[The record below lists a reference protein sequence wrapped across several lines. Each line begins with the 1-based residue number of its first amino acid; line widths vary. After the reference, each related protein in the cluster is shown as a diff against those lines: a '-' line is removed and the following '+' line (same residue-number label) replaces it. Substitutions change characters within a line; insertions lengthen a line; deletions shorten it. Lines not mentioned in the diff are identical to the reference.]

1 MVTKVNT
8 GAIAGIDCRIVCVE
22 VDVSMGLPQLEMVGR
37 LSAEVREAEKRVR
50 VALKNTGISL
60 PPQRITVNLAP
71 ADLYKEGTQYDLPIA
86 IGMLVSAGMLPAE
99 SAEELFIAGELG
111 LEGDVGPVRGVLP
124 MVLEGRAQGIK
135 RFLLPKENAKEGA
148 AVSGI
153 EVVGITN
160 LEEAYRYMGLP
171 RERQLQEFPPVQE
184 DGWAAEAGASEDY
197 ADLYGQECVK
207 RVMEIAAAGFHNVL
221 MIGPPGAG
229 KTMAARRLPGILPP
243 ISEEESLEVSKIYSV
258 AGLLGED
265 RTLIRTRPFVAP
277 HHSATLQALAGGGR
291 IPRPGLISQAHKGV
305 LFLDEVVHFSTASLE
320 VLRQPLE
327 EKKLLI
333 ARSTAGYEFPADF
346 MLVAALNPCPCGN
359 YPDTARCRCTDGQ
372 VRRYLSR
379 LSGPLLDRIDL
390 CVEMGRMSAQEIH
403 GKAEEKH
410 RYGSTEMREHVMR
423 ARRRQQERFAG
434 SSLQFNAQMG
444 VKELER
450 MVHLGKKEQTFMDQI
465 YESLHLSLR
474 SYHRILKVA
483 RTIADLDETEAV
495 GLKHIQEALCYRS
508 VEERYWG

>member
-8 GAIAGIDCRIVCVE
+8 GAITGIDCRIVCVE
-22 VDVSMGLPQLEMVGR
+22 VDVSNGLPQLDMVGR

-50 VALKNTGISL
+50 VALKNTGITL

-86 IGMLVSAGMLPAE
+86 VGMLASAGMLPTE
-99 SAEELFIAGELG
+99 SVEGLFIAGELG
-111 LEGDVGPVRGVLP
+111 LEGNVGPIRGVLP

-135 RFLLPKENAKEGA
+135 HFLLPKENAKEGA

-153 EVVGITN
+153 EVVGIGS
-160 LEEAYRYMGLP
+160 LQEAYRYLGLP
-171 RERQLQEFPPVQE
+171 RDKQRQEYPPLQEDAWSAECGLAE
-184 DGWAAEAGASEDY
+184 DF

-207 RVMEIAAAGFHNVL
+207 CVMEIAAAGFHNVL

-243 ISEEESLEVSKIYSV
+243 ITEEESLEVSKIYSV
-258 AGLLGED
+258 AGLLGAD

-291 IPRPGLISQAHKGV
+291 VPKPGLISQAHKGV
-305 LFLDEVVHFSTASLE
+305 LFLDEVVHFSSGALE
-320 VLRQPLE
+320 VLRQPME
-327 EKKLLI
+327 EKRLLI
-333 ARSTAGYEFPADF
+333 ARSTASYEFPADF

-359 YPDTARCRCTDGQ
+359 YPDSARCRCTGEQ
-372 VRRYLSR
+372 VRRYLAR

-390 CVEMGRMSAQEIH
+390 CVEMGRMSAEELH
-403 GKAEEKH
+403 GKAAAQK
-410 RYGSTEMREHVMR
+410 RYGSAEMRAHVTE
-423 ARRRQQERFAG
+423 ARKRQQKRFAG
-434 SSLQFNAQMG
+434 TTLQFNAQMG
-444 VKELER
+444 VKELEQL
-450 MVHLGKKEQTFMDQI
+450 VQLGKKEREFMDRV
-465 YESLHLSLR
+465 YEKMHMSLR

-483 RTIADLDETEAV
+483 RTIADLDDSDEIV
-495 GLKHIQEALCYRS
+495 LKHIQEALCYRG

>member
-1 MVTKVNT
+1 MVTKIYT
-8 GAIAGIDCRIVCVE
+8 GAITGIDCRMVCVE
-22 VDVSMGLPQLEMVGR
+22 VDVSTGLPQLEMVGR

-60 PPQRITVNLAP
+60 PPQRITVNLSP

-86 IGMLVSAGMLPAE
+86 IGMLASAGMLPAE
-99 SAEELFIAGELG
+99 SVEDIFIAGELG
-111 LEGDVGPVRGVLP
+111 LEGNVGPIRGVLP
-124 MVLEGRAQGIK
+124 MVLEGRAQGIR
-135 RFLLPKENAKEGA
+135 RFLLPKANAKEGA
-148 AVSGI
+148 VVSGTEVIGI
-153 EVVGITN
+153 ES
-160 LEEAYRYMGLP
+160 LQEAYRFLGLP
-171 RERQLQEFPPVQE
+171 ENKRVLEFPPV
-184 DGWAAEAGASEDY
+184 SEDVWQAECGMAEDF

-229 KTMAARRLPGILPP
+229 KTMAARRLAGILPP
-243 ISEEESLEVSKIYSV
+243 ITEEESLEVSKIYSV
-258 AGLLGED
+258 AGLLGAE
-265 RTLIRTRPFVAP
+265 RNLIRTRPFVAP

-291 IPRPGLISQAHKGV
+291 VPRPGLISQAHKGV
-305 LFLDEVVHFSTASLE
+305 LFLDEVVHFSSAALE
-320 VLRQPLE
+320 VLRQPME

-333 ARSTAGYEFPADF
+333 ARSTASYEFPAEF

-359 YPDTARCRCTDGQ
+359 YPDSARCRCTEEQ

-403 GKAEEKH
+403 GKTEVKR
-410 RYGSTEMREHVMR
+410 RYGSAQMRQHVME
-423 ARRRQQERFAG
+423 ARMRQQERFSG
-434 SSLQFNAQMG
+434 TGLQFNAQMG
-444 VKELER
+444 VRELER
-450 MVHLGKKEQTFMDQI
+450 LVQLGKKEQTFLDQV
-465 YESLHLSLR
+465 YEKMHLSLR

-483 RTIADLDETEAV
+483 RTIADLDASDEIA
-495 GLKHIQEALCYRS
+495 LKHIQEALCYRS

>member
-8 GAIAGIDCRIVCVE
+8 GAITGIDCRIVCVE
-22 VDVSMGLPQLEMVGR
+22 VDVSNGLPQLEMVGR

-99 SAEELFIAGELG
+99 SVEGLFIAGELG
-111 LEGDVGPVRGVLP
+111 LEGDVSPIRGVLP
-124 MVLEGRAQGIK
+124 MVLEGRAQGIR

-153 EVVGITN
+153 EVVGISS
-160 LEEAYRYMGLP
+160 LAEAFRFLGMP
-171 RERQLQEFPPVQE
+171 RKQQMEEFPPAYE
-184 DGWAAEAGASEDY
+184 DLWSAECGESEDF

-243 ISEEESLEVSKIYSV
+243 ITEEESLEVSKIYSV
-258 AGLLGED
+258 AGLLGDD

-277 HHSATLQALAGGGR
+277 HHTATLQALAGGGR
-291 IPRPGLISQAHKGV
+291 VPRPGLISQAHKGV
-305 LFLDEVVHFSTASLE
+305 LFLDEVVHFSSAALE
-320 VLRQPLE
+320 VLRQPME

-333 ARSTAGYEFPADF
+333 ARSTASYEFPADF

-359 YPDTARCRCTDGQ
+359 YPDSSRCRCTEDQ
-372 VRRYLSR
+372 VRRYLAR

-390 CVEMGRMSAQEIH
+390 CVEMGRMRVEEIH
-403 GKAEEKH
+403 GKTERKQ
-410 RYGSTEMREHVMR
+410 RYGSAEMRAKVLA
-423 ARRRQQERFAG
+423 ARERQQKRFAG
-434 SSLQFNAQMG
+434 TTLQFNAQMG

-450 MVHLGKKEQTFMDQI
+450 MVALGEKEQGFLDQV
-465 YESLHLSLR
+465 YEKLHLSLR

-483 RTIADLDETEAV
+483 RTIADLDDADDIL
-495 GLKHIQEALCYRS
+495 LKHIQEALCYRS

>member
-8 GAIAGIDCRIVCVE
+8 GAITGIDCRIVCVE
-22 VDVSMGLPQLEMVGR
+22 VDVSTGLPQLEMVGR

-99 SAEELFIAGELG
+99 SAEGLFIAGELG

-124 MVLEGRAQGIK
+124 MVLEGRAQGIR

-153 EVVGITN
+153 EVVGISS

-171 RERQLQEFPPVQE
+171 RERQLQEFPPAQE
-184 DGWAAEAGASEDY
+184 DIWTAECGVAEDF

-229 KTMAARRLPGILPP
+229 KTMAARRLAGILPP
-243 ISEEESLEVSKIYSV
+243 ITEEESLEVSKIYSV
-258 AGLLGED
+258 AGLLGEE
-265 RTLIRTRPFVAP
+265 RNLIRTRPFVAP

-291 IPRPGLISQAHKGV
+291 VPRPGLISQVHKGV
-305 LFLDEVVHFSTASLE
+305 LFLDELVHFSSASLE
-320 VLRQPLE
+320 VLRQPME
-327 EKKLLI
+327 DKKILI
-333 ARSTAGYEFPADF
+333 ARS
-346 MLVAALNPCPCGN
+346 NPCPCGN
-359 YPDTARCRCTDGQ
+359 YPDSTRCRCTEEQ

-390 CVEMGRMSAQEIH
+390 CVEMGRMSAEEIH

-410 RYGSTEMREHVMR
+410 RYGSAEMRANVMK
-423 ARRRQQERFAG
+423 ARKRQQERFAG
-434 SSLQFNAQMG
+434 TSLQFNAQMG
-444 VKELER
+444 VKELEK
-450 MVHLGKKEQTFMDQI
+450 MVPLGKQEQEFMDRV
-465 YESLHLSLR
+465 YEKLHLSLR

-483 RTIADLDETEAV
+483 CTIADLDASEKI

-508 VEERYWG
+508 LEERYWG